1 MFKVLGRIDESG
13 DLAEEDNKV
22 EALVDKYADEVE
34 KSLDDGDGK
43 RKLSDDE
50 KDEMYDWIADNMEDG
65 DVDVG
70 KLKEHM
76 QNFALSEDG
85 DDWTEEDE
93 ENFRR
98 DVYDETIGDLMR
110 EEDDLDES
118 EETKKVDVGGK
129 KADDGDGDVEKTLKE
144 VRKALKDAIKKVNKA
159 LNKKSEKPKKSDDE
173 EDEEAESEKSDDA
186 KKDGFVAVSDDDGDK
201 GDAADFDKLVGKG
214 DKSKYR
220 SKKGGFVA
228 KPLDDHD
235 GGDSDKDDFG
245 LIDEGESESVSES
258 VSERT
263 VSDVCQELS
272 NLHKKSERL
281 IEKIGE
287 VKGGEDCEKIRHKIA
302 SNLRKVSNKIARLN
316 SELKEMCASDG
327 E

>member
-1 MFKVLGRIDESG
+1 MFKVLGRIDESS

-22 EALVDKYADEVE
+22 EALVDKYAGEVE

-43 RKLSDDE
+43 RKLSDEE

-76 QNFALSEDG
+76 QNFALSEDD

-118 EETKKVDVGGK
+118 EETKKDDVEGK
-129 KADDGDGDVEKTLKE
+129 TADDGDVDVEKTLKE

-159 LNKKSEKPKKSDDE
+159 LNKKSGKPKKSDDE
-173 EDEEAESEKSDDA
+173 EDGEAKSKKAVDD
-186 KKDGFVAVSDDDGDK
+186 KKDGLAAVSDDDGGK
-201 GDAADFDKLVGKG
+201 GDDADFDRLVGKG
-214 DKSKYR
+214 DKSKDR
-220 SKKGGFVA
+220 SKKVGFGA
-228 KPLDDHD
+228 KPLDGRDD
-235 GGDSDKDDFG
+235 DSDKDDFG
-245 LIDEGESESVSES
+245 LIDEGE
-258 VSERT
+258 SERT

-281 IEKIGE
+281 IEKMGE
-287 VKGGEDCEKIRHKIA
+287 VKGGEDGEKIRHKIA

-316 SELKEMCASDG
+316 SELKDMCASDG

>member
-1 MFKVLGRIDESG
+1 MFKVLGRIDESS

-22 EALVDKYADEVE
+22 EALVDKYAGEVE

-43 RKLSDDE
+43 RKLSDEE
-50 KDEMYDWIADNMEDG
+50 KDEMYDWIADNMDDG

-76 QNFALSEDG
+76 QNFALSEDD

-118 EETKKVDVGGK
+118 EETKKDGGEGDGEVE
-129 KADDGDGDVEKTLKE
+129 DDGEDVEKTLRE

-159 LNKKSEKPKKSDDE
+159 LNKKSGKPKKSDDE
-173 EDEEAESEKSDDA
+173 EGDEAKDGKSADIEKDDGSVKDDRGEDG
-186 KKDGFVAVSDDDGDK
+186 KKDVEGAT
-201 GDAADFDKLVGKG
+201 DFDKLVVKAG
-214 DKSKYR
+214 KSKGGTEKDDFG
-220 SKKGGFVA
+220 SKPF
-228 KPLDDHD
+228 DDRDD
-235 GGDSDKDDFG
+235 GESGNKDFG
-245 LIDEGESESVSES
+245 LIDEGGG
-258 VSERT
+258 ERT
-263 VSDVCQELS
+263 VSDVCGELS

-281 IEKIGE
+281 IEKMGE
-287 VKGGEDCEKIRHKIA
+287 VKGGEDGEKIRHKIA
-302 SNLRKVSNKIARLN
+302 SNLRKVSNKITRLN
-316 SELKEMCASDG
+316 SELKDLCSG
-327 E
+327 EDE